1 MAETQ
6 SSFQGMLDC
15 AKEAETAWEEEVVR
29 LTERLSSVLGEEAR
43 EALEAADLAWQ
54 ASRDADLAFI
64 DAYHDQLEEA
74 ELGDPD
80 LVMLSRQM
88 HRNAGLEIR
97 VSRLEHFLAGLEDI
111 PESIPDERIPP
122 P

>member
-29 LTERLSSVLGEEAR
+29 LTERLSSVLGEQAR

-54 ASRDADLAFI
+54 ASRNADLAFI